1 MQVLLATASG
11 ALRKDLPRTC
21 VIKVVNL
28 GDDCKI
34 RSDYKPVLRAEGL
47 ALQRF
52 SFPGFVHCYAVWG
65 SAPKSPCAPPLP
77 GHRFVDH
84 ALRKELTHNFI
95 HS

>member
-1 MQVLLATASG
+1 MGVQVLLATASG

-52 SFPGFVHCYAVWG
+52 SFPGFVHCYAAWG
-65 SAPKSPCAPPLP
+65 SAPERPCATPLP
-77 GHRFVDH
+77 GHR
-84 ALRKELTHNFI
+84 APAQTLKSEYM
-95 HS
+95 